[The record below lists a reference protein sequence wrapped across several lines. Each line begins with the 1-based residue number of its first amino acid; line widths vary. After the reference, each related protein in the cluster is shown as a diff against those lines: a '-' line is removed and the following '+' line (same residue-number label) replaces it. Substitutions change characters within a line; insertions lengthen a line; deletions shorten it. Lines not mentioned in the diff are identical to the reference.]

1 MDNNLLKTWQDNT
14 SKTTNSGSELCGDTE
29 LCGAS
34 MSIYTKSVK
43 GPEVISLRQEGGISR
58 ILSELSTTKGT
69 VIQNS

>member
-1 MDNNLLKTWQDNT
+1 MDNNLLNMWEDNT

-29 LCGAS
+29 LCRAS

-43 GPEVISLRQEGGISR
+43 SPEVIGLSQEGGVSR

-69 VIQNS
+69 VIKNS